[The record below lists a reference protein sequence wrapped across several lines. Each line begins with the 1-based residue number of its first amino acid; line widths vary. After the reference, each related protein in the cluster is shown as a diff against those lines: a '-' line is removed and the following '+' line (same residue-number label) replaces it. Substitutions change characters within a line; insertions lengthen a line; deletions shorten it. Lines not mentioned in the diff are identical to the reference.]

1 VARETSAKALRQA
14 HVLLL
19 GSLAWLKQRSN
30 EKRQINVAGKVSRGL
45 IL

>member
-1 VARETSAKALRQA
+1 MAEATSAKALRQA

-19 GSLAWLKQRSN
+19 GKLVWLKQRSK
-30 EKRQINVAGKVSRGL
+30 EKRQINVAGKVGRGL